1 MMLTTHGIKSP
12 ASVAKPTEHVAGLLG
27 PTMRRG
33 VSQGH
38 GRTGP
43 ASHSLTP
50 TLSLKRGVKTSGC
63 SCARAV
69 APALAAF
76 ITLRR
81 CGRQT
86 RVCLRPFPRFLFFWT
101 AVAVTFPPRHHV
113 RHGSMSD
120 RPSPGRS
127 AGAAYQMTTQITDV
141 LITLSSVSC
150 E

>member
-33 VSQGH
+33 VSQG
-38 GRTGP
+38 TKMTSI
-43 ASHSLTP
+43 SHSLTP

-86 RVCLRPFPRFLFFWT
+86 RVCLRPFPRFLLFLDSGGGHLPT
-101 AVAVTFPPRHHV
+101 ETPRASRIHE
-113 RHGSMSD
+113 
-120 RPSPGRS
+120 RPSFSRAQCGSRIS
-127 AGAAYQMTTQITDV
+127 GDDTDHRRFDHTEFSLV
-141 LITLSSVSC
+141 
-150 E
+150 